1 RRASTDGVA
10 DAFVGPD
17 GVALART
24 FDEILEKVEPFAVTI
39 EDYPELFG
47 VAIADQVVR
56 RQGAPGHRIRIYG
69 PLEARLTNL
78 DLVLIGGLGE
88 CVGPPDPLP
97 DPWLSRPMRH
107 ALGLD
112 LPERRIGLAAHDF
125 AQLCGAREVFL
136 TYPAKRGG
144 APTVA
149 SRFVQRLAAVA
160 GATLWEQALA
170 RGERYRDLC
179 GSLDAPRTPP
189 RPIARPSPRPPRAAR
204 PTSLSVTD
212 IEHWLRDPYTIY
224 AKHILKLPRLEAVDE
239 RLGAAERG
247 NLIHEAIGDFAK

>member
-112 LPERRIGLAAHDF
+112 LPERRVGLAAHDF

-149 SRFVQRLAAVA
+149 SRFVQRLAAVVGTAVLGKARGGGGSHRGGFGRPRVRA
-160 GATLWEQALA
+160 GAPPP
-170 RGERYRDLC
+170 RGPP
-179 GSLDAPRTPP
+179 SAPRP
-189 RPIARPSPRPPRAAR
+189 ARPRRAPPGRPRCP
-204 PTSLSVTD
+204 
-212 IEHWLRDPYTIY
+212 
-224 AKHILKLPRLEAVDE
+224 
-239 RLGAAERG
+239 
-247 NLIHEAIGDFAK
+247 